1 MIWSIVRPF
10 LIASVIGLIA
20 IMAVTSRSVVNIAG
34 GGGAILSASP
44 PEASGNGQ
52 L

>member
-34 GGGAILSASP
+34 GGGAILPASASD
-44 PEASGNGQ
+44 ASGTGH